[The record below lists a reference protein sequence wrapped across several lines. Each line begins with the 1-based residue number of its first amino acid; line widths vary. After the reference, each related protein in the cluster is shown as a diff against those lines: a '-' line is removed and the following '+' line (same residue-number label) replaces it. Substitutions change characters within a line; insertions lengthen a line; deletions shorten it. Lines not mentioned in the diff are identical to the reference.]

1 MIATLLAGTVTL
13 MTYNI
18 HSGWGAE
25 GQKWNLGEPIAAIKR
40 AAPDV
45 CTLNEVSWGGE
56 AKGFNVDQPAIMGHI
71 LAPIWR
77 TARGTAMKRAD
88 GSEYGNAILFAA
100 KELSQETLPLP
111 GREEKRILV
120 AVEFP
125 DYWVAT
131 THLSL
136 NEEERLKSV
145 PIIAGWAAKK
155 TKPVLL
161 TGDWNAEPDTATIA
175 EMKKHF
181 TILSDTNVKTFSTM
195 RPHATIDYIAVDTAH
210 ANKVRVVSQSVPDER
225 TGSDHFPIVM
235 KLDVAP

>member
-1 MIATLLAGTVTL
+1 MLSVFLASTVTL

-40 AAPDV
+40 ASPDV
-45 CTLNEVSWGGE
+45 CTLNEVAWGGE
-56 AKGFNVDQPAIMGHI
+56 AKGFSVDQPAIMGHI

-88 GSEYGNAILFAA
+88 GSEYGNAILFSA
-100 KELSQETLPLP
+100 KEISQETLPLP

-136 NEEERLKSV
+136 NEEDRLKSV
-145 PIIAGWAAKK
+145 PIIADWAEKK

-161 TGDWNAEPDTATIA
+161 TGDWNAEPDTPTIA
-175 EMKKHF
+175 AMKKHF
-181 TILSDTNVKTFSTM
+181 TILSDTSVRTFSTI
-195 RPHATIDYIAVDTAH
+195 RPHATIDYIAVDRAH
-210 ANKVRVVSQSVPDER
+210 ADKVAVVSQSVPDER
-225 TGSDHFPIVM
+225 AGSDHFPIVM
-235 KLDVAP
+235 KLKVEK